1 MRVLTVVLGLAAGL
15 SIGLSSGPAS
25 AGRYLDI
32 EDVRAMA
39 FDRGIVRLEEVK
51 LKRNKGIWKVEGE
64 DAYGHEIEMKVDAYT
79 GHIIKM
85 ERD

>member
-1 MRVLTVVLGLAAGL
+1 MRVLTVVLGLA
-15 SIGLSSGPAS
+15 IGLSTSPAS

-39 FDRGIVRLEEVK
+39 FDRGIVRLEEVE
-51 LKRNKGIWKVEGE
+51 LKRNKGIWEVEGE

-79 GHIIKM
+79 GRIIKM